1 MLLSLAGAP
10 TCGAI
15 IENEEVLMGGTYIAP
30 GGPFY
35 RNSLKKAPQ
44 YPCLLGYAM
53 LKERGTYKI
62 ILPTEGVV
70 ITKLSFR
77 G

>member
-1 MLLSLAGAP
+1 
-10 TCGAI
+10 
-15 IENEEVLMGGTYIAP
+15 MGGTYIAP